1 MANRPHIV
9 PPVPIVDSFVATGAL
24 IHQSRIATRV
34 NIQQLESV
42 KERNI
47 VAHQPY
53 IVLPRPQRR
62 FIRGHWSA
70 NFQNTAS
77 QPLYNA
83 ASGLTYPHAFEG

>member
-1 MANRPHIV
+1 MAHRPYIV

-24 IHQSRIATRV
+24 THQSRIGTRV

-62 FIRGHWSA
+62 FICGH
-70 NFQNTAS
+70 
-77 QPLYNA
+77 
-83 ASGLTYPHAFEG
+83 